1 MIWGA
6 EFEVSIP
13 VKGLGIGNRA
23 LVYNLQSGKEG
34 RADKSVDTH
43 LRCGDEVLGADGC
56 EAVGR
61 KHKVERGYG
70 TAHGV
75 GDSGNTGTL
84 HPAVERSSIKLNV
97 SHNKTNFKQTLINY
111 FSYIC
116 EMETNNSTKLVI
128 YKMPN
133 GEPQLDVTVQGE
145 TIWLTQ
151 RQIAELF
158 GTKVPAISKHLKN
171 IYASG
176 ELERDATISK
186 METIVNRGF
195 RGSSVENV
203 DHYNLDAILS
213 VGYRVNSKNAT
224 AFRIW
229 ANRILK
235 QYLLQGY
242 AVNQRIATQKYDEL
256 SQLVKVLGRAIRN
269 QNKLTED
276 SRALLDVVVD
286 YTYALDT
293 LDRYD
298 YQELKIEGTTKKKN
312 SMPHTTMQW
321 RLSVSFTRN
330 SAAAHCSATRK
341 TIPSKAPS
349 ARYIRHSVV

>member
-1 MIWGA
+1 
-6 EFEVSIP
+6 
-13 VKGLGIGNRA
+13 
-23 LVYNLQSGKEG
+23 
-34 RADKSVDTH
+34 
-43 LRCGDEVLGADGC
+43 
-56 EAVGR
+56 
-61 KHKVERGYG
+61 
-70 TAHGV
+70 
-75 GDSGNTGTL
+75 
-84 HPAVERSSIKLNV
+84 
-97 SHNKTNFKQTLINY
+97 
-111 FSYIC
+111 
-116 EMETNNSTKLVI
+116 METNNSTKLVI

-133 GEPQLDVTVQGE
+133 GETQLDVTVQGE

-176 ELERDATISK
+176 EIERDATISK

-195 RGSSVENV
+195 RGPSVENV

-298 YQELKIEGTTKKKN
+298 YQELKIEGTTKKEEFHATYDNAMEVIRELHEKFGGSTLFGNEKDDSFKSSIGQIYQTFDGLDLYPSVEEKAAMLLYLVTKN
-312 SMPHTTMQW
+312 HSFSDGNKRIAATLFLWFLNGNGILYNEDGSKRIADNTLVALTLMIAESRTEEKDTMVKVIVN
-321 RLSVSFTRN
+321 LIN
-330 SAAAHCSATRK
+330 K
-341 TIPSKAPS
+341 NN
-349 ARYIRHSVV
+349 